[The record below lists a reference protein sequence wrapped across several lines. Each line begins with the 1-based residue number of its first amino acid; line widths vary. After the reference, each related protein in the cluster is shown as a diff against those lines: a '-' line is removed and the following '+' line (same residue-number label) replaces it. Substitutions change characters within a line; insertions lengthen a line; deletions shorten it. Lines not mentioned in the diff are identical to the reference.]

1 MMFLYNVIMNITI
14 GALAHVDAGKTSL
27 AESILYFSNSISNK
41 GRVDHEDAFLDYN
54 TLEKQKGITIY
65 NKEAKFTYKNNN
77 YIYVDTPGH
86 SDLAYE
92 ANRAIKILDC
102 AILIVSAIEDIP
114 SDTIKQFNNL
124 KNYNIPI
131 LIFINKMDITH
142 FDKDTILNNI
152 KNKLDTNCINYLD
165 TNEHLSLLSDDLL
178 EQYLS
183 TNTIDKNIVIN
194 SLHNQEY
201 FPCFFGSALKDEGI
215 KELLDYINEYVTT
228 NYDASLDLNALI
240 YKVSNEYTYIKVLQG
255 TLNNKTS
262 FNEYKINEMY
272 DVSGDN
278 YIPIQSCKA
287 GEIVA
292 VKGLKD
298 IKISTYLP
306 SMNNIDEYLAPSL
319 TYKIVSDLDSND
331 LYKQICVLNNEEPNL
346 NIKLENKNVYINLNG
361 ELHQTIIINTI
372 KEKFSIDISFSTPI
386 IKYKETIKSETTGVG
401 HFEPLRHYGEA
412 IVKIEPID
420 NGIEVKSNLTNNYI
434 NTLLSYLKTYSQRGI
449 LTNNPLINVRYT
461 ILDIKTHPKHTE
473 GQDLI
478 ESIKRAIRQG
488 LTKVESKL
496 LEPYYITTI
505 NTNND
510 NLNIIISELTQNK
523 YTYSIEENSVVT
535 SIPVIKF
542 NDTITILKSKL
553 KGNINFSIEET
564 IYDDCLN
571 EKEVIENRNYNY
583 LNDFHNPAGSV
594 FCKQGAGHYVEP
606 DEVEQLM
613 HLNIADYIQKE
624 TTSVKHNKSTI
635 NEDELKRVWN
645 SIYKP
650 KPRYI
655 EKNKDNEEEKIYKP
669 KPSKPLLY
677 LIDGYN
683 LMYRVDEELAIN
695 DLMNARN
702 NTTNLVCDFAG
713 YVSCEVVLVYDAYNN
728 NYNKPMINKND
739 NITIVYTKQNQTA
752 DSYIELKSK
761 ELKNDYKVIVVTSDN
776 LEQLRVF
783 SNDSSIISISEFLNR
798 YSNFKKNNQKLND
811 YKPYK
816 PFIDLKELLEEE

>member
-1 MMFLYNVIMNITI
+1 MNITI

-27 AESILYFSNSISNK
+27 AESILYLTSSIQNK

-54 TLEKQKGITIY
+54 PLEKQKGITIY
-65 NKEAKFTYKNNN
+65 NKEARFKYRDNN

-86 SDLAYE
+86 NDLAYE
-92 ANRAIKILDC
+92 ANRAIKVLDC
-102 AILIVSAIEDIP
+102 AILIISAIEDIP
-114 SDTIKQFNNL
+114 SDTIKQFKNL

-131 LIFINKMDITH
+131 LIFVNKMDISH
-142 FDKDTILNNI
+142 LDKATILNNL
-152 KNKLDTNCINYLD
+152 KNKLDINCIDYID
-165 TNEHLSLLSDDLL
+165 TFEHLSLLSDELL
-178 EQYLS
+178 DEYLN
-183 TNTIDKNIVIN
+183 TNTISKDIVIN
-194 SLHNQEY
+194 CLHNQEY
-201 FPCFFGSALKDEGI
+201 YPCFFGSALKDDGV
-215 KELLDYINEYVTT
+215 KELLDYIDKYVITDY
-228 NYDASLDLNALI
+228 NVDLDLNALI
-240 YKVSNEYTYIKVLQG
+240 YKVSNEYSYIKVLQG
-255 TLNNKTS
+255 ILNNKTS

-272 DVSGDN
+272 EVSGDN
-278 YIPIQSCKA
+278 YSPIQSASA

-298 IKISTYLP
+298 IKLGTYLP
-306 SMNNIDEYLAPSL
+306 SMFIDDEQHIPSL
-319 TYKIVSDLDSND
+319 TYKIVSNLDAND
-331 LYKQICVLNNEEPNL
+331 LYKQINVLNNEEPNL

-372 KEKFSIDISFSTPI
+372 KEKFNIDVSFSTPI
-386 IKYKETIKSETTGVG
+386 IRYKETIKEETIGVG

-412 IVKIEPID
+412 IVKIEPIE
-420 NGIEVKSNLTNNYI
+420 NGIEVKSNLNNNYI

-478 ESIKRAIRQG
+478 ESVKRAIRQG

-523 YTYSIEENSVVT
+523 YTYSIEENNIVV
-535 SIPVIKF
+535 SIPIIRF
-542 NDTITILKSKL
+542 NDVITTLKSKL
-553 KGNINFSIEET
+553 KGNLSFSIEET
-564 IYDDCLN
+564 IYDECLN
-571 EKEVIENRNYNY
+571 SPEVIEARHYDY
-583 LNDFHNPAGSV
+583 ESDHHNPAGSI

-606 DEVEQLM
+606 SEVESLM
-613 HLNIADYIQKE
+613 HLSMDDYIEKVS
-624 TTSVKHNKSTI
+624 TIVKHNKSKI

-655 EKNKDNEEEKIYKP
+655 EKKKDIKEEKPYVI

-683 LMYRVDEELAIN
+683 LMYKLDEELAIN

-702 NTTNLVCDFAG
+702 NVTNMVCDFAG
-713 YVSCEVVLVYDAYNN
+713 YVSSEVVLVFDAYNN
-728 NYNKPMINKND
+728 NYNKPAISKYD

-752 DSYIELKSK
+752 DTYIENKSREMQK
-761 ELKNDYKVIVVTSDN
+761 EYKVIVVTSDN

-783 SNDSSIISISEFLNR
+783 SNDASIISSNEFINR
-798 YSNFKKNNQKLND
+798 YNNLRKNNQKVST
-811 YKPYK
+811 YKSFK
-816 PFIDLKELLEEE
+816 PFEDLKCLLEEDD